1 MGCPGDREEIERRAD
16 TIRESLSR
24 PGVEEG
30 EAAFLRT
37 RLSRLTGGVAIII
50 EVTSV
55 RGYGAEGPI
64 EQSA

>member
-1 MGCPGDREEIERRAD
+1 MIQGERD
-16 TIRESLSR
+16 YD
-24 PGVEEG
+24 PDK
-30 EAAFLRT
+30 
-37 RLSRLTGGVAIII
+37 GGVAIII